1 MDVKGSV
8 TVVATADNRIH
19 IYDKNSKVGSY
30 KSPLNFQARCISIF
44 ADLKGNDT
52 TTITTT
58 TITTTTTTAAA
69 ATTTITTELLL
80 SAITATDATTTTN
93 ATNANTN
100 VTRFFY
106 RLY

>member
-44 ADLKGNDT
+44 ADLKGNNT
-52 TTITTT
+52 TTATTT
-58 TITTTTTTAAA
+58 ATTATTTTTTTNTY
-69 ATTTITTELLL
+69 TTRIFYWMYRRQGCYTI
-80 SAITATDATTTTN
+80 
-93 ATNANTN
+93 
-100 VTRFFY
+100 F
-106 RLY
+106 